1 MKPRWATACMGAAG
15 LALGL
20 AACGGGSSPSA
31 TSSSASTPPA
41 SSTSAAPASTSAAPA
56 SSSSSATSSSSGG
69 SAASGGLTPPGTKL
83 TVGQPAT
90 VTWLP
95 PSEDNGTKAVH
106 GIKLQVTVM
115 SIQKGTQADFANIQ
129 LNAKEKKETPYY
141 VNLQLKALTGKKPPT
156 SSDDPGFA
164 FNAID
169 DRGQQQGSITF
180 FGNFQRCNTVSV
192 PKDFVSGKTYTTCF
206 AYLIAGGGSIQQV
219 AWPDGP
225 TPADGVSPYFD
236 KPVVWSNH

>member
-31 TSSSASTPPA
+31 TSSSSSAPPA
-41 SSTSAAPASTSAAPA
+41 SSTSAAPASSSAAPA
-56 SSSSSATSSSSGG
+56 SSSASSSSAGG

-95 PSEDNGTKAVH
+95 PSEDNGTGAKH
-106 GIKLQVTVM
+106 GIKLQVTVE
-115 SIQKGTQADFANIQ
+115 SIQKGTQADFANVQ
-129 LNAKEKKETPYY
+129 LNAKEKKDTPYY

-156 SSDDPGFA
+156 KDDDPGFA

-169 DRGQQQGSITF
+169 DRGQEQGSITF
-180 FGNFQRCNTVSV
+180 FGDFPRCDEKSV
-192 PKDFVSGKTYTTCF
+192 PAGFVSGKTYTTCF
-206 AYLIAGGGSIQQV
+206 AYLIPGGGSIQQV

-225 TPADGVSPYFD
+225 TPADGVSKYFD